1 MCACRSKCTYWMGA
15 TAPQR
20 CELFV
25 NYFAV
30 YLTGRSSEN
39 GGALVLRRKCKLEF
53 RGVHSEQHCH
63 SRTVVQWCGNL
74 PDEWYHGT
82 MCIKSCPCTG
92 ERNAIVPLSHSTGR
106 FYQRHSLRSHAS
118 ACAQKG
124 FVLLVPEG
132 HCLQRRRSGI
142 TVSGRKQSSPESS
155 FLRGRRKAC
164 PVVYCQAGCGI
175 FPGHAKAPAAVWQ
188 RARGI

>member
-1 MCACRSKCTYWMGA
+1 M
-15 TAPQR
+15 
-20 CELFV
+20 
-25 NYFAV
+25 
-30 YLTGRSSEN
+30 
-39 GGALVLRRKCKLEF
+39 LRRKCKLEF

-92 ERNAIVPLSHSTGR
+92 ERNAIVPLSHSTVR

-118 ACAQKG
+118 VCAQKG

-142 TVSGRKQSSPESS
+142 TFPDGNNRPRRVLSSGDEEKPAPWFAARRAAVSFPDMRKRPLPFGSGRGESELCGPQLGFDRKGADRDTPCPLFRFYLQS
-155 FLRGRRKAC
+155 FLNSSATN
-164 PVVYCQAGCGI
+164 
-175 FPGHAKAPAAVWQ
+175 
-188 RARGI
+188 